1 MSGALTAFSAAAT
14 VVEGIEDVLLL
25 RSPRSISGPFGFI
38 LPDCVVEES
47 GRDELQITEHPV
59 EVGSVIADHAYK
71 KPREVT
77 LRWSWSNSGYGFGG
91 FGLPGQSV
99 LGLLSQNQNRAQEVY
114 QQLLALQ
121 EPPPSLIS
129 ITTGKSLYLNMLIVS
144 LGITTNS
151 TSEYALQ
158 AVMVCREVI
167 IVSTEAAQ
175 ITPASAQSSPQ
186 TTAAVAQRGA
196 VQPQAQASTFTDTLQ
211 TGNVITRIAA

>member
-1 MSGALTAFSAAAT
+1 
-14 VVEGIEDVLLL
+14 VIEETSRDDVQ
-25 RSPRSISGPFGFI
+25 
-38 LPDCVVEES
+38 V
-47 GRDELQITEHPV
+47 TEHPV
-59 EVGSVIADHAYK
+59 EIGTVIADHAYK

-77 LRWSWSNSGYGFGG
+77 LRWSWSNSGYYETRV
-91 FGLPGQSV
+91 QD
-99 LGLLSQNQNRAQEVY
+99 VY

-121 EPPPSLIS
+121 GPPPSLIS
-129 ITTGKSLYLNMLIVS
+129 ITTGKSLYLNMLVIS

-151 TSEYALQ
+151 ASEYALQ

-196 VQPQAQASTFTDTLQ
+196 VQPQQQASTFAGSLQ
-211 TGNVITRIAA
+211 TEDIIARGAT

>member
-1 MSGALTAFSAAAT
+1 VSGALTALSAAAT
-14 VVEGIEDVLLL
+14 FLEVTDVLLL
-25 RSPRSISGPFGFI
+25 RRPRGISGPWGII
-38 LPDCVVEES
+38 LPDCVIEETS
-47 GRDELQITEHPV
+47 RDDVQVTEHPV
-59 EVGSVIADHAYK
+59 EIGTVIADHAYK

-77 LRWSWSNSGYGFGG
+77 LRWSWSNSGYYETRV
-91 FGLPGQSV
+91 QD
-99 LGLLSQNQNRAQEVY
+99 VY

-121 EPPPSLIS
+121 GPPPSLIS
-129 ITTGKSLYLNMLIVS
+129 ITTGKSLYLNMLVIS

-151 TSEYALQ
+151 ASEYALQ

-196 VQPQAQASTFTDTLQ
+196 VQPQQQASTFAGSLQ
-211 TGNVITRIAA
+211 TEDIIARGAT